1 MFKAYFLWLLKL
13 LTIIV
18 LLMVLPAILVAT
30 FAGMSSELNQST
42 THVAGSHKIAVVE
55 LKGVIQDSKKVIK
68 DLYRYVDDADIDG
81 IVLRIDSPGG
91 AVGPSQEI
99 YSAVKVLKEKK
110 PIIASMG
117 SVAASGGLYAALG
130 ASKILAQPGTLTGS
144 IGVIMQAPNFTK
156 IIDTVGFEMITIK
169 SGKFKDA
176 GNVFRTMTVED
187 RAFLQSTVDQLYQD
201 FLGAVISSRKLDPT
215 RVAEFA
221 DGRVIIGSQ
230 AMNYGLVDGIG
241 DLYDAAR
248 LVYEVKGKPLPDH
261 KVPQLIFQDDN
272 MERFRQLFE
281 NILSWSSALS
291 TGSVLSGPRVYFLM
305 P

>member
-13 LTIIV
+13 LTILV
-18 LLMVLPAILVAT
+18 LLLALPAILVAT
-30 FAGMSSELNQST
+30 FAGMSDELNQST
-42 THVAGSHKIAVVE
+42 MHAVGSHKVAVVE

-68 DLYRYVDDADIDG
+68 DLYRYVDDVDIDG

-91 AVGPSQEI
+91 SVGPSQEI
-99 YSAVKVLKEKK
+99 YSAVKALKDKK

-117 SVAASGGLYAALG
+117 SLAASGGLYAALG

-169 SGKFKDA
+169 SGKFKDT
-176 GNVFRTMTVED
+176 GNVFRTMTEED
-187 RAFLQSTVDQLYQD
+187 RAFLQSTVDQLYED
-201 FLGAVISSRKLDPT
+201 FKGAVISSRKLDPA

-230 AMNYGLVDGIG
+230 AVTYGLVDGIG

-248 LVYEVKGKPLPDH
+248 LVYEVKGKPLPDQ

-272 MERFRQLFE
+272 MEKFRQLFE

-291 TGSVLSGPRVYFLM
+291 TGSVLSGPRAYFLM